1 MRPGN
6 KGSRSGCS
14 LAVAAVLLVEFAIQ
28 GDLGMKDATCQVDSE
43 SQNLILPREYYT
55 RTSCNADHL
64 PLLAH
69 IIKFLGR
76 SIHWVFKAA
85 LLVALLPRWRPD
97 EGQGVELRA
106 AGA

>member
-1 MRPGN
+1 M
-6 KGSRSGCS
+6 
-14 LAVAAVLLVEFAIQ
+14 LAAVLLVEFAIQ

-55 RTSCNADHL
+55 RTCRNADHL

-69 IIKFLGR
+69 MLKFLGR
-76 SIHWVFKAA
+76 SI
-85 LLVALLPRWRPD
+85 LVALLPRWRPD

-106 AGA
+106 AVT